1 MDTMTVNAPAKVNL
15 CLAVEYPPQDG
26 YHALTSVFQELDL
39 YDTLEFRLGAL
50 ASDKA
55 CLTQAGTPVLL
66 DCGPID
72 VPVQD
77 NLIFRAVDAAEQAC
91 GVPMTAEGAVE
102 IRVEKRIPAGGGL
115 GGGSSDAAA
124 ALKAYAQVTGLDP
137 LDERLTAVARDL
149 GADVAFFLYGGAA
162 LMDGRGDTL
171 VRRLPSFPLPI
182 VLMGEDEGISTAK
195 IYHDFDANPPAPGDA
210 FALAE
215 AMEADDAGAE
225 LLARLCTNNLE
236 PAACAALPRLG
247 ERVKR
252 ARRSQHA
259 LNALVTGSGATSYAI
274 CPDLESACA
283 FEAEIAPHCAWTHV
297 ANPNHT
303 SRGQAL

>member
-1 MDTMTVNAPAKVNL
+1 MENITLHAPAKVNL
-15 CLAVEYPPQDG
+15 CLAVEYPPRDG

-39 YDTLEFRLGAL
+39 HDTLEFVVDDAELGTDA
-50 ASDKA
+50 AATSV
-55 CLTQAGTPVLL
+55 GTPVLL

-72 VPVQD
+72 VPVRE

-91 GVPMTAEGAVE
+91 GVPMAAHGAVR

-124 ALKAYAQVTGLDP
+124 ALKAYARVAGIDP
-137 LDERLTAVARDL
+137 LDERLLAVARGL

-171 VRRLPSFPLPI
+171 VRKLPSFPLPL
-182 VLMGEDEGISTAK
+182 VLMGEDEGISTAR
-195 IYHDFDANPPAPGDA
+195 IYRDFDADPPEPGDA

-215 AMEADDAGAE
+215 AMEADEADAE

-236 PAACAALPRLG
+236 PAACAALGRLG

-252 ARRSQHA
+252 ARCSEHT
-259 LNALVTGSGATSYAI
+259 LNTLVTGSGATSYAI
-274 CPDLESACA
+274 CRDLESARA
-283 FEAEIAPHCAWTHV
+283 FEEEIAPYCAWTHV
-297 ANPNHT
+297 VE
-303 SRGQAL
+303 L